1 MNDITIRFLEV
12 YEYLKTAKIIHTPKG
27 FANEIGVSTSL
38 ITEICKKRTNAGLTP
53 IQNLISRFEFIN
65 PEWLLTG
72 TGEMIKSDSKIEDEI
87 LKNEPEKSFIQESKT
102 IIPLIPIEAMAGI
115 GNGSVQIL
123 EKDIIDGYVIPEF
136 TQRGVEYIIRV
147 SGSSMYPK
155 YSSGDLLG
163 CRTVT
168 DTSFFQWG
176 KIYVLD
182 TDQGPMVKRLFP
194 IADNVD
200 YLECRSDNK
209 EYPPFPIS
217 KSSIYKIAIVVG
229 VLRLE

>member
-1 MNDITIRFLEV
+1 MNNILDRIKLIADNEGIKITTLETKIGASKGVLSRAIKNKTDIQSKWLI
-12 YEYLKTAKIIHTPKG
+12 
-27 FANEIGVSTSL
+27 EIV
-38 ITEICKKRTNAGLTP
+38 ENYPRYNTN
-53 IQNLISRFEFIN
+53 
-65 PEWLLTG
+65 WLLTG
-72 TGEMIKSDSKIEDEI
+72 VGEI
-87 LKNEPEKSFIQESKT
+87 LKSDIKTNNLVQESQAEF
-102 IIPLIPIEAMAGI
+102 IPLIPIEAMAGK
-115 GNGSVQIL
+115 GNNGSVQIL
-123 EKDIIDGYVIPEF
+123 QKDIIGGYVIPEF

-163 CRTVT
+163 CKTVN

-194 IADNVD
+194 TDKENI
-200 YLECRSDNK
+200 LECRSDNK
-209 EYPPFPIS
+209 DYPPFPIN
-217 KSSIYKIAIVVG
+217 KDSIYKIAIVIG

>member
-1 MNDITIRFLEV
+1 MIEILNINERISYIIDNQYNGNQKKFAENIGFSAQVISNIVSGRKSKPSYEV
-12 YEYLKTAKIIHTPKG
+12 LNAI
-27 FANEIGVSTSL
+27 VST
-38 ITEICKKRTNAGLTP
+38 NVY
-53 IQNLISRFEFIN
+53 IN
-65 PEWLLTG
+65 SEWLLTG
-72 TGEMIKSDSKIEDEI
+72 KGDM
-87 LKNEPEKSFIQESKT
+87 LKQDFICDKEPKT
-102 IIPLIPIEAMAGI
+102 DYIPLIPIEAMAGK
-115 GNGSVQIL
+115 GNNGSVQIL
-123 EKDIIDGYVIPEF
+123 QKDIIGGYVIPEF

-163 CRTVT
+163 CKTVN

-194 IADNVD
+194 TDKENI
-200 YLECRSDNK
+200 LECRSDNK
-209 EYPPFPIS
+209 DYPPFPIN
-217 KSSIYKIAIVVG
+217 KDSIYKIAIVIG

>member
-1 MNDITIRFLEV
+1 MLKERILQFIEYKGISKNKFYIETGISNGTLDKKSGLSMESVEKFYSTYKEV
-12 YEYLKTAKIIHTPKG
+12 
-27 FANEIGVSTSL
+27 
-38 ITEICKKRTNAGLTP
+38 
-53 IQNLISRFEFIN
+53 N
-65 PEWLLTG
+65 PEWILTG
-72 TGEMIKSDSKIEDEI
+72 NGEMLKSNIKTNN
-87 LKNEPEKSFIQESKT
+87 LVQESQVEF
-102 IIPLIPIEAMAGI
+102 IPLIPIEAMAGK
-115 GNGSVQIL
+115 GNNGSVQIL
-123 EKDIIDGYVIPEF
+123 QKDIIGGYVIPEF

-163 CRTVT
+163 CKTVN

-194 IADNVD
+194 TDKENI
-200 YLECRSDNK
+200 LECRSDNK
-209 EYPPFPIS
+209 DYPPFPIN
-217 KSSIYKIAIVVG
+217 KDSIYKIAIVIG